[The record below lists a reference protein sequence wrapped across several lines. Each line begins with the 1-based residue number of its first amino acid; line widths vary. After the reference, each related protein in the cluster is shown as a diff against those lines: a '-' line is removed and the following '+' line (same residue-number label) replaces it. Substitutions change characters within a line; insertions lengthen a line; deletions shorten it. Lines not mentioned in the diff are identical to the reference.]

1 MTRFPSPLKQQ
12 RCRLDSAVVKVG
24 CINHII
30 SAFTFQ
36 WTQTRLPFRKTSNS
50 LKSLLANQEVLKLGG
65 KKWQTYEFLFVFLNH
80 QRAQMFYPTVI
91 KCFPVDRVYIQCN
104 LACSVKKKLKQ
115 ARRPVDPCWSS
126 FLCVIGTVVAMAPT
140 HWFSYNNNEKEK
152 KVEKEGWFLWGKTK
166 IPHWHKFKNLSR
178 NNENGSFVA
187 TAAQW
192 TTGNLI

>member
-50 LKSLLANQEVLKLGG
+50 LKSLLVNQEVLKLGG

-80 QRAQMFYPTVI
+80 QRAQMFFPTVI
-91 KCFPVDRVYIQCN
+91 KCFPVDRTYIHGGLLTLVGPPSCVWSAQS
-104 LACSVKKKLKQ
+104 LPWLPLTGSHTTTTRKKKKLKKRDVFSEAKQ
-115 ARRPVDPCWSS
+115 KFHIDINSKACPEIMRMAHLWLQLLSELPV
-126 FLCVIGTVVAMAPT
+126 I
-140 HWFSYNNNEKEK
+140 
-152 KVEKEGWFLWGKTK
+152 
-166 IPHWHKFKNLSR
+166 
-178 NNENGSFVA
+178 
-187 TAAQW
+187 
-192 TTGNLI
+192 